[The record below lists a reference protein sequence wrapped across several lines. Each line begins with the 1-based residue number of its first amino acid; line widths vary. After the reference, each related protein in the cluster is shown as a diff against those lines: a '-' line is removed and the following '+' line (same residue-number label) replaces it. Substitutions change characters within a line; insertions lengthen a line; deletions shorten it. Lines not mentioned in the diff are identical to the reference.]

1 MHALVSC
8 ETRDASFLWSRV
20 SPEGGLDKPASQLM
34 RGVPA

>member
-8 ETRDASFLWSRV
+8 ETRDASFLFGLGSLQR
-20 SPEGGLDKPASQLM
+20 GLDKPASQLM